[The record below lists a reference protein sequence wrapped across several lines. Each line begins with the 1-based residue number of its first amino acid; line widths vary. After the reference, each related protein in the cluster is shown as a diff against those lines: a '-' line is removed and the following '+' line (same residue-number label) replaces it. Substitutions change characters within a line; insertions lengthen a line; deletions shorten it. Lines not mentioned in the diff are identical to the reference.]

1 MQPIAM
7 ASLALLAGMG
17 GGSEVEIVP
26 SVLIVMLLLC
36 CSAFFSG
43 SESALFSLDS
53 ITLEKLEEAPT
64 RSGRAVRDLL
74 NEPRRLLA
82 TLLLGNE
89 IVNIA
94 LSSVAAA
101 LVFTLAGPAGQDLW
115 WLNIVL
121 VTPLLLVFGEVAP
134 KAIAVR
140 TGIRWARLVSLPL
153 TAFATVFAPLRLL
166 LQAAARLVLLLLAAL
181 GKGRL
186 EKLREDTDPLPDALK
201 EAQFRALVRLGAD
214 QGALDPQEAEL
225 IHRVFDLTD
234 TTVSRLMTAR
244 GEIKALSLNAAGPEL
259 LGAAREAGF
268 SRLPVYAGELDQIR
282 GILLIKDLLRFRS
295 SGQELT
301 SKALEEL
308 LQPAFFVPPGK
319 PAGELLRAFQS
330 KRAHI
335 AIVLDEYGT
344 VQGLV
349 TMQDV
354 LEELFEPVRD
364 EVDLAG
370 SPMEIERLA
379 EGVFRVPARLSVS
392 DFNRQLAP
400 DLPEGDTYTTVAGY
414 IFHLFGRLPDKGE
427 QIHDGKWTFHVS
439 GLEGTRL
446 TQVTATRRD
455 RRTRSRQSA
464 RSLGLPVTATGVPTL
479 DEEEMT

>member
-1 MQPIAM
+1 MEALAM
-7 ASLALLAGMG
+7 AGLALLAGVG
-17 GGSEVEIVP
+17 GGAEVDVLSSVAIV
-26 SVLIVMLLLC
+26 LLLLC

-53 ITLEKLEEAPT
+53 ITLEKLEDAPT
-64 RSGRAVRDLL
+64 ASGKAVRDLL
-74 NEPRRLLA
+74 AEPRRLLA

-101 LVFTLAGPAGQDLW
+101 VVFTLAGPAGQDLW

-121 VTPLLLVFGEVAP
+121 VTPLLLIFGEVAP

-140 TGIRWARLVSLPL
+140 TGIRWARMVSLPL
-153 TAFATVFAPLRLL
+153 TMFATAFAPLRLL
-166 LQAAARLVLLLLAAL
+166 LEAAARLVLITIARVS
-181 GKGRL
+181 GGRL
-186 EKLREDTDPLPDALK
+186 DGLRSAHDPLPDALK

-214 QGALDPQEAEL
+214 QGALEPQEAEL

-234 TTVSRLMTAR
+234 TPVSRLMTAR
-244 GEIKALSLNAAGPEL
+244 GEIAALSLNAAGPEL
-259 LGAAREAGF
+259 VATARESRF
-268 SRLPVYAGELDQIR
+268 SRLPVYAGELDHIR
-282 GILLIKDLLRFRS
+282 GILLIKDLLRFRAAGDEVTPKS
-295 SGQELT
+295 IE
-301 SKALEEL
+301 AL

-319 PAGELLRAFQS
+319 PAGELLRAFQN

-354 LEELFEPVRD
+354 LAALFTPAREAEGPPETANDV
-364 EVDLAG
+364 
-370 SPMEIERLA
+370 ERLA
-379 EGVFRVPARLSVS
+379 DGVFRVPARLTVA
-392 DFNRQLAP
+392 DFNRRLSPQ
-400 DLPEGDTYTTVAGY
+400 LPEGDTYTTVAGY
-414 IFHLFGRLPDKGE
+414 IFHLFGRLPEKGE
-427 QIHDGKWTFHVS
+427 QISNRHWSFHVS
-439 GLEGTRL
+439 GLVGTRL

-455 RRTRSRQSA
+455 RRAQARQSA
-464 RSLGLPVTATGVPTL
+464 RSLGLPVTATVATV
-479 DEEEMT
+479 DEEERS